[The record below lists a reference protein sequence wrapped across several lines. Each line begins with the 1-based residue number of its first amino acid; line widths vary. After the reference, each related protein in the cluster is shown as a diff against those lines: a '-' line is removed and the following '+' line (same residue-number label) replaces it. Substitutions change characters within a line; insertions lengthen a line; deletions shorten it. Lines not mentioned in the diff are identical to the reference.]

1 MSGERAENTLGV
13 APRDLK
19 QSDLR
24 RISDEITAN
33 KIDLLLIHVAEGS
46 PADPESTVE
55 FRALKGL
62 GFLGPH
68 TAIIHG
74 AALGS
79 DDFREM
85 RTSGTALIW
94 LPRSNME
101 LYGST
106 ANVAEAWLQGV
117 TIAIAP
123 DWSPTG
129 SINTFAELR
138 YASHLSHN
146 QFFSLFSDRDLFEMA
161 TAIPARV
168 AGIDDK
174 VGSLR
179 QELYADLFVLMGE
192 GAQPYTTLAHAK
204 PEDVHLVLVGGVP
217 IYGSE
222 KLMGAFQVKT
232 EPLEI
237 CGKKMSLNSD
247 ALTAGSFADVSAR
260 LKADLSGYQLEL
272 GPLEECAK
280 SVP

>member
-1 MSGERAENTLGV
+1 AENTLGV

-46 PADPESTVE
+46 PADTESTVE

-106 ANVAEAWLQGV
+106 ANVAEAWLQDRKS
-117 TIAIAP
+117 TRLN
-123 DWSPTG
+123 S
-129 SINTFAELR
+129 
-138 YASHLSHN
+138 SHLVIS
-146 QFFSLFSDRDLFEMA
+146 
-161 TAIPARV
+161 
-168 AGIDDK
+168 
-174 VGSLR
+174 
-179 QELYADLFVLMGE
+179 Y
-192 GAQPYTTLAHAK
+192 
-204 PEDVHLVLVGGVP
+204 
-217 IYGSE
+217 
-222 KLMGAFQVKT
+222 
-232 EPLEI
+232 
-237 CGKKMSLNSD
+237 
-247 ALTAGSFADVSAR
+247 
-260 LKADLSGYQLEL
+260 
-272 GPLEECAK
+272 
-280 SVP
+280 